1 MRRIRNTFS
10 PVDWLTAKVSGP
22 QDAGPLERKVRPE
35 GQEGAP
41 SLEDVRSPRKTAGPR
56 KWRSAARMIAGGAY
70 CTSAGGPKG
79 LKAFGTGRSAGTG
92 GCAHRA
98 GDGTNGQG
106 KRLAVSQSA

>member
-1 MRRIRNTFS
+1 MGEINEFS
-10 PVDWLTAKVSGP
+10 VVLTAKVSGP
-22 QDAGPLERKVRPE
+22 QNAGPLDRRVRPE
-35 GQEGAP
+35 GQKGAP

-56 KWRSAARMIAGGAY
+56 KRRSTARMIADGAC

-79 LKAFGTGRSAGTG
+79 LKAFGTGRSAEIS

-106 KRLAVSQSA
+106 KRLAESQSA